1 MNSIKKTDFKLTR
14 NKILKNILLFL
25 GSFFLGCSVKVEPSI
40 NTLLSVENI
49 QIDNKTFE
57 LTPFKPKV
65 VNKISSIPTFAHFM
79 PWFESKEISEHW
91 GSHWTM
97 ANRNPDII
105 DSKGKRQIASH
116 FYPIVGPYDSGD
128 SDYLEY
134 ALLCLKLTG
143 FDGVF
148 INYYGNTDLYDY
160 VANLENTLAIIK
172 MVKKVGLHYSLVY
185 EDKTATEGA
194 INNLGSTFELVK
206 LHFQY
211 MKEHFFDEEAYVK
224 YQKKPLLLIFG
235 PQSDLNKE
243 QWDTLI
249 GDSINLVG
257 LEHEIKRLGFEEDM
271 IGVFVWDTTE
281 KVKEI
286 YNNCEIYHICIGSA
300 MPGFKDYYQE
310 GGWGETLPAI
320 DSKNGQHLKD
330 MLTLASQMK
339 IDYLQIPTW
348 NDWGEG
354 TMIEPSL
361 EFGYQ
366 RLEILQEWFGV
377 PYNSDELKLTV
388 LLYQKRKEYKGKI
401 YENQILDQ
409 VFYYLV
415 SLQIDKANALLK
427 KL

>member
-1 MNSIKKTDFKLTR
+1 MAK
-14 NKILKNILLFL
+14 NKILKNILFFL
-25 GSFFLGCSVKVEPSI
+25 GSFFLGCSVKLEPSSKA
-40 NTLLSVENI
+40 LLSAENS
-49 QIDNKTFE
+49 QIDIKTFE
-57 LTPFKPKV
+57 LTPFKPEV
-65 VNKISSIPTFAHFM
+65 VYKTSSIPTFAHFM
-79 PWFESKEISEHW
+79 PWFESKEVSEYW
-91 GSHWTM
+91 GSHLTM

-128 SDYLEY
+128 PDYLEY

-160 VANLENTLAIIK
+160 IANLENTLAIIK

-211 MKEHFFDEEAYVK
+211 MKEHFFDEEAYLK
-224 YQKKPLLLIFG
+224 YQKKPLLSIFG

-257 LEHEIKRLGFEEDM
+257 LEHEIKRLGFEKDM
-271 IGVFVWDTTE
+271 VGSFVWDTTE

-286 YNNCEIYHICIGSA
+286 YNNCETFHICIGSA

-320 DSKNGQHLKD
+320 NSKNGQHLKD

-366 RLEILQEWFGV
+366 RLEILQEWFGA